1 MKQNELK
8 PVRNQKTHNRTKTYT
23 REKIR
28 KRCISRTTYKE
39 MVHSTVKN
47 EHQENYRQWTK
58 DTSDINVPLK
68 TMGKTS

>member
-1 MKQNELK
+1 
-8 PVRNQKTHNRTKTYT
+8 
-23 REKIR
+23 
-28 KRCISRTTYKE
+28 

-68 TMGKTS
+68 TMGKTSWPKEAMRKAHYHKGKDTEYKFE